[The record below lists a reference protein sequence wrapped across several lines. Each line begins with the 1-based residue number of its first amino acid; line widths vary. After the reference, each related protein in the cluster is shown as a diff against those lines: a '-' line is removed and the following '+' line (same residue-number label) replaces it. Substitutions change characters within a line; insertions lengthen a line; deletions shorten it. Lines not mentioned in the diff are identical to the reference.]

1 MSQIPWKR
9 TVLALLLFGT
19 AFGYLEAAVV
29 TYLRSLHEPARQ
41 RFYPGRPPADLFP
54 LLTLDQLHGSGPEQT
69 QTLAVEI
76 GREAATIIML
86 AAIALTIARNA
97 GEWAAAFVI
106 AFGIWDITFYI
117 FLKVLLDWPASLFTW
132 DILFLIPVPWV
143 GPVLAPV
150 LVSIV
155 MIAAGVLHLRGQ
167 AHGKPVR
174 IGAAH
179 WSGIMLGAAVIVI
192 SFAMDYAHIMQG
204 GLPRQ
209 FNWWVF
215 ATGLGLGSLSYFR
228 AARVTYGPRQQL
240 CPSRAG
246 AQPVGPYRHRA
257 RGDRNHRISLQA
269 GWRAM
274 FGRTPNRVSGWL
286 SRCSEP
292 RRRRLR

>member
-1 MSQIPWKR
+1 
-9 TVLALLLFGT
+9 
-19 AFGYLEAAVV
+19 
-29 TYLRSLHEPARQ
+29 LHEPARQ
-41 RFYPGRPPADLFP
+41 RFYPRPPTRDLFP
-54 LLTLDQLHGSGPEQT
+54 SLPSTSSSSGPEQT

-97 GEWAAAFVI
+97 ENGPPPSSSPSAS
-106 AFGIWDITFYI
+106 GITFYI

-179 WSGIMLGAAVIVI
+179 WSGILLGATVIVI

-215 ATGLGLGSLSYFR
+215 ATGLALGSLSYFR
-228 AARVTYGPRQQL
+228 AARVTYGPL
-240 CPSRAG
+240 LSD
-246 AQPVGPYRHRA
+246 PV
-257 RGDRNHRISLQA
+257 
-269 GWRAM
+269 
-274 FGRTPNRVSGWL
+274 
-286 SRCSEP
+286 
-292 RRRRLR
+292 

>member
-1 MSQIPWKR
+1 LSQTPWKR

-179 WSGIMLGAAVIVI
+179 WSGILLGATVIVI

-215 ATGLGLGSLSYFR
+215 ATGLALGSLSYFR
-228 AARVTYGPRQQL
+228 AARVTYGPL
-240 CPSRAG
+240 LSD
-246 AQPVGPYRHRA
+246 PV
-257 RGDRNHRISLQA
+257 
-269 GWRAM
+269 
-274 FGRTPNRVSGWL
+274 
-286 SRCSEP
+286 
-292 RRRRLR
+292 